1 MKGCGVKV
9 GLYALAAMVC
19 AGCGVPAGAQA
30 RPFAGP
36 DAPAIYQRLLPQI
49 MQIKI
54 FDNHAHPGFA
64 DDPDVDAMAIPDNTS
79 IPFRLRD
86 DNPEMVEAAKE
97 LFGYPYQDLEPQHL
111 SWLARNK
118 AEQKKQLGRD
128 YFSHVLDKLGI
139 ETGVANRVA
148 MPGYLDPARFR
159 WVFFVDS
166 FLFPF
171 NNRLLASRN
180 PDQALFVP
188 MQEKVLRRYMAQ
200 VNSSQVNVAQLPP
213 DLNGYLQMISRLVEA
228 NQKLGGVGIKF
239 EVAYFRSLH
248 FDDPSPALAA
258 AIYAKYYNRSAPP
271 DAGEYSD
278 FQDFIFRFLLREAG
292 RLHLPVQIHTA
303 VGGGD
308 YFSLQDG
315 NVLKLEN
322 VLRDPRYNNVTFMLL
337 HGGYPHERQ
346 AIWLAARKNV
356 FLDSSLMGV
365 FMYPEEFKRSLK
377 QWLELFP
384 DKIVFGSD
392 AFPLGEA
399 VGAEE
404 SYWLATI
411 SARTALAAA
420 LAEMIAEGEIS
431 ESKALELAHAY
442 LHDTAARVYAA
453 H

>member
-1 MKGCGVKV
+1 MKSRVV
-9 GLYALAAMVC
+9 TVALYALAAVG
-19 AGCGVPAGAQA
+19 AGGGVPGWAQA
-30 RPFAGP
+30 RPFPGA
-36 DAPAIYQRLLPQI
+36 DAEAIYQRLLPQI

-64 DDPDVDAMAIPDNTS
+64 DDSDVDAMAIPENTS
-79 IPFRLRD
+79 IPFRLRE

-97 LFGYPYQDLEPQHL
+97 LFGYPYNDLEAQHL
-111 SWLARNK
+111 GWLAQKK

-128 YFSHVLDKLGI
+128 YFSRILDKLGI

-148 MPGYLDPARFR
+148 MPEYLDPARFH

-171 NNRLLASRN
+171 NNRELAARN
-180 PDQALFVP
+180 PDQAVFIP
-188 MQEKVLRRYMAQ
+188 MQEKVLHRYMGQ
-200 VNSSQVNVAQLPP
+200 INVAQLPSN
-213 DLNGYLQMISRLVEA
+213 LNQYLEFISRLVEA
-228 NQKLGGVGIKF
+228 NQKLGGVGMKF
-239 EVAYFRSLH
+239 EVAYFRSFH
-248 FDDPSPALAA
+248 FDDPSPERAA
-258 AIYAKYYNRSAPP
+258 AIYAKYYNGSATP
-271 DAGEYSD
+271 DAAEYRD
-278 FQDFIFRFLLREAG
+278 FQDFIFRYLLREAG
-292 RLHLPVQIHTA
+292 RLHLPVQIHTS

-322 VLRDPRYNNVTFMLL
+322 ILRDPRYNHVTFVLL
-337 HGGYPHERQ
+337 HGGYPIEKQ

-365 FMYPEEFKRSLK
+365 FTYPEEFKRSLK

-420 LAEMIAEGEIS
+420 LAEMISQGEINQ
-431 ESKALELAHAY
+431 SKALELAHAY